1 MKKMS
6 VVALLLMTAAGSFS
20 QERSFVIQQGTTVDY
35 VVHLPARDVPF
46 SAVVSVASGQETR
59 FDWIMGTETGRFR
72 MEKVSLD
79 SARYGY
85 WNEPIG
91 GQDVTLDNSQTLLQ
105 LSKACWNDIQ
115 LNRPVVFGSARYTVK
130 KRSTPYKAGDRLL
143 DCVYLESESGDC
155 FLWVANNEKLPMILR
170 IEGNPD
176 GVNVELV
183 GVR

>member
-1 MKKMS
+1 MKRMS

-20 QERSFVIQQGTTVDY
+20 QEKSFVIQQGTIMDY
-35 VVHLPARDVPF
+35 VVHLPAHDAPI
-46 SAVVSVASGQETR
+46 SAVLSVANNQEVKL
-59 FDWIMGTETGRFR
+59 DWIMDTETGTFR
-72 MEKVSLD
+72 MEKASLD

-85 WNEPIG
+85 WNQPIG
-91 GQDVTLDNSQTLLQ
+91 GQDVTIDNSRTILQ

-115 LNRPVVFGSARYTVK
+115 LNRPVVFGSAKYIIK

-143 DCVYLESESGDC
+143 DCVYLESENGDC